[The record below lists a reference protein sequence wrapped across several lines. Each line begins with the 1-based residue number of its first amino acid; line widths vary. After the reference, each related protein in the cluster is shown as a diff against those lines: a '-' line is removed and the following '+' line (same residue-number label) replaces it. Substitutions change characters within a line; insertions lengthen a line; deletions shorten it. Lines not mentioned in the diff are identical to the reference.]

1 MTIYGFNDSVP
12 VFDKQST
19 TVCQNCQ
26 WTESVLAYFEA
37 NFRHVSVIERVWYL
51 KKNAFLIIN
60 VDLKLRTACGNNN
73 TKHTYKK

>member
-51 KKNAFLIIN
+51 
-60 VDLKLRTACGNNN
+60 
-73 TKHTYKK
+73 